1 MGITCDLPKT
11 SWDVL
16 VIRSQVQDLFGM
28 YVSEMQV
35 CYDNSSMFCWGFAWE
50 DMLSQ
55 KNNNKLT

>member
-50 DMLSQ
+50 DMLSP
-55 KNNNKLT
+55 KK